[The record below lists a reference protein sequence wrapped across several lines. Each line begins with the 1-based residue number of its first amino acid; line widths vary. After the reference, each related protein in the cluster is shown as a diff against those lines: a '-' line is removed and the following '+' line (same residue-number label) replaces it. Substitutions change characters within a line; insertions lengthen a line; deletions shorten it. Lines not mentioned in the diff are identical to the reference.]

1 MAKKRR
7 EGDEEGTQKSEW
19 AKIMED
25 PSSPFHKRMEA
36 VIESGKKTE
45 AGRKGTIR
53 KEQEKEKGKNAAASA
68 GEKVRR
74 AGKAVETEA
83 GGGAREDIEELKEEV
98 IKLER
103 KYEAKTKETEVLRG
117 KLRMANLSNSDYEQQ
132 VKVLKVVVKDLK
144 ARLADI

>member
-7 EGDEEGTQKSEW
+7 DGDEEGTQKSEW

-36 VIESGKKTE
+36 VIESRKKDE
-45 AGRKGTIR
+45 GGSKRITISL
-53 KEQEKEKGKNAAASA
+53 KEKEKEKEKNAAA
-68 GEKVRR
+68 GGKTRR
-74 AGKAVETEA
+74 AGNEAEIGA
-83 GGGAREDIEELKEEV
+83 GGGGRDDVEELKEEV